1 MATTLPFLYLW
12 ILIILLSD
20 TVVFSTFD
28 KCYILFVKAL
38 PFAVQKKLTSSI
50 FYVVSDVT
58 KTNVFF
64 CRN

>member
-1 MATTLPFLYLW
+1 MATTLPFLYLR

-20 TVVFSTFD
+20 TVVFSAFD
-28 KCYILFVKAL
+28 KCYILFVRAL
-38 PFAVQKKLTSSI
+38 PFAVQNKSTNSI

-58 KTNVFF
+58 NANVFF